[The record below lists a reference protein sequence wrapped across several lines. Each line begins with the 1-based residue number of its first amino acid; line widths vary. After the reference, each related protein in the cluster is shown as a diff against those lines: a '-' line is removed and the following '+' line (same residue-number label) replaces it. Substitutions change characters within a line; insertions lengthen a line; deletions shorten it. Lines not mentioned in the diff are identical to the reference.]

1 MSSDKK
7 LTLKRIIIFI
17 LIAFVPLI
25 IIVAVVNA
33 FFDEPI
39 YVSETPEA
47 LATSQLLG
55 FIGMMTPTIA
65 NIITRIITKEGFKNS
80 YLKINLKGNIKY
92 YVLSV
97 VVPLI
102 YVIATMCIS
111 FMTYSKEFT
120 LSEMVDFSNIPI
132 TIGGTLLSLS
142 AIFYFFIPFF
152 GEEFG
157 WRAYLTPKL
166 TELMP
171 EPVAVFVSGIIWGL
185 WHAPLTCVGHN
196 FGVDYPFF
204 PFLGILMMCIM
215 CVCMSSFLTLLTKRT
230 GSVFPAALAHGANNQ
245 LTGVI
250 ISFLAT
256 EEFLERFSSEQN
268 IVVIEIL
275 PIVIVGII
283 SYIILIMDYMKKKKE
298 A

>member
-25 IIVAVVNA
+25 IIVLIENA

-39 YVSETPEA
+39 YVNETPEA

-102 YVIATMCIS
+102 S
-111 FMTYSKEFT
+111 
-120 LSEMVDFSNIPI
+120 L
-132 TIGGTLLSLS
+132 TID
-142 AIFYFFIPFF
+142 IF
-152 GEEFG
+152 
-157 WRAYLTPKL
+157 
-166 TELMP
+166 
-171 EPVAVFVSGIIWGL
+171 
-185 WHAPLTCVGHN
+185 
-196 FGVDYPFF
+196 
-204 PFLGILMMCIM
+204 
-215 CVCMSSFLTLLTKRT
+215 
-230 GSVFPAALAHGANNQ
+230 
-245 LTGVI
+245 
-250 ISFLAT
+250 
-256 EEFLERFSSEQN
+256 
-268 IVVIEIL
+268 
-275 PIVIVGII
+275 
-283 SYIILIMDYMKKKKE
+283 
-298 A
+298 